1 MHRKALLEKLDA
13 YEPGDAHEAQ
23 MADALRQ
30 FVAVH
35 VDCFERSLEIGH
47 VTGSA
52 WVVDRERASVL
63 LTHHRKLDKWLQPGG
78 HADGD
83 PDILRVALRE
93 VREECGLEA
102 IHAVSEGIVDIDI
115 HAIPARRGEREHL
128 HYDVRFLIEADRDAP
143 LALSEESRS
152 LAWVRL
158 EGIARL
164 NPEESLARMVAKTR
178 VLETARQV
186 TR

>member
-1 MHRKALLEKLDA
+1 MHRRPLLEKLDA
-13 YEPGDAHEAQ
+13 YEPGDAREVQ
-23 MADALRQ
+23 MAGALRQ
-30 FVAVH
+30 FVAAH
-35 VDCFERSLEIGH
+35 ADCFERSLAIGH

-93 VREECGLEA
+93 VREECGLKA
-102 IHAVSEGIVDIDI
+102 IHPVSEGIFDIDI
-115 HAIPARRGEREHL
+115 HAIPARGSECEHL
-128 HYDVRFLIEADRDAP
+128 HYDVRFLVEADRNEP

-152 LAWVRL
+152 LAWVL
-158 EGIARL
+158 LDEIARL
-164 NPEESLARMVAKTR
+164 NPEESLSRMVAKTR
-178 VLETARQV
+178 
-186 TR
+186 